1 MIKGIIGGLIG
12 GAIGAAIWAAI
23 AYYAHVQLGFV
34 AIGVGALVGCGTF
47 MFAGDEVSPVTGAAA
62 ALIALASIAAGKYM
76 AIHAVISNVKVAAQK
91 TIEVDDNTALVHI
104 STQVAEEWEKAGK
117 KLAWPKDSNAEE
129 ASEEAEF
136 PKEVW
141 ADATA
146 RWNAMSDTQK
156 DGYKRD
162 LKATLHAEID
172 GIASNVESDVFMKS
186 FNFFDILWAFLAIG
200 AAYKL
205 GSGEAEGD

>member
-23 AYYAHVQLGFV
+23 AYYAHVQLGIV

-47 MFAGDEVSPVTGAAA
+47 MFAGGEVSPVTGAAA
-62 ALIALASIAAGKYM
+62 ALIALASIAGGKYLT
-76 AIHAVISNVKVAAQK
+76 IHAYVANVTGTVQSK
-91 TIEVDDNTALVHI
+91 IEVTDDIALVHI
-104 STQVAEEWEKAGK
+104 SRQVAEEWEKAGK

-129 ASEEAEF
+129 ATEESEF
-136 PKEVW
+136 PKDVW
-141 ADATA
+141 ADASA

-162 LKATLHAEID
+162 LKATLHAEVA
-172 GIASNVESDVFMKS
+172 GIASNVETDVFKKS
-186 FNFFDILWAFLAIG
+186 FNFLDILWGFLAVGI
-200 AAYKL
+200 AFRI
-205 GSGEAEGD
+205 GSGQAEGD